1 MLDSLVRVSRRVGT
15 LHDPDLGPLLIT
27 KRQHAQHNSIT
38 MDPIAPYTQP
48 PRSHRAVVSS
58 LQSTPEAAAFIP
70 DKTGTSLLHA
80 VLKQTKAIGT
90 DNAS

>member
-1 MLDSLVRVSRRVGT
+1 MSDERFARQYRFGLPSGFATQILAHMLDSLVRVSRRVGT

-48 PRSHRAVVSS
+48 PRSHKAVVSS
-58 LQSTPEAAAFIP
+58 LQSTP
-70 DKTGTSLLHA
+70 
-80 VLKQTKAIGT
+80 
-90 DNAS
+90 